1 MDKKYLVILLIFILV
16 PLAYSANQDW
26 LISKLSQNNWN
37 NNIQDTSLSLLS
49 LKDTDYTKKQ
59 ETISWLETKM
69 NSCTTSDSCNIKDA
83 SFALL
88 ALNELSASSAT
99 TVKLKNWLLNA
110 STFQYSGE
118 TAGWKAQI
126 ISTIAGSC
134 IISDPQNP
142 SQSQSVTISA
152 GFTPWVD
159 IGSLISQTT
168 NSIKIDCTSLSS
180 SPISLSLIRE
190 ASPKYYINKEITN
203 QKEIIL
209 ELGYPCWG
217 TTTQASTCDKE
228 STAFALFALKQ
239 TDPKWLENQGDLTP
253 LQNALLYS
261 VTNNNNYLAKVLD
274 EQNSFGYWGSA
285 NLFETAFISL
295 IIPDSDKKTK
305 ALNWIVSQKAATQD
319 CWPKPESL
327 CNVRSTAAALLNQL
341 PSSAG
346 NETLTTSSSNQTE
359 ERKKQNEEKG
369 GTVDCPEDSSCTTS
383 DACPGTCD
391 YWGLCQDDKGDN
403 CPKGDVIEKQET
415 CKEGSVCTAGACPGK
430 CDAFGDC
437 VDNAEDNCTPETT
450 GSTAT
455 TTPTGE
461 GSSVLF
467 WILMVLLLLIVVAGG
482 GYLAYKKGLLKFKK
496 KPSKPSSAQ
505 AFRHPFA
512 PASQIP
518 QRRSTITHP
527 VKGRIQHELD
537 SSINEMEKFLK
548 GRKK

>member
-1 MDKKYLVILLIFILV
+1 MNKTYIILFLLLV
-16 PLAYSANQDW
+16 PLAYSAEQDW
-26 LISKLSQNNWN
+26 LISKSSQNNWN
-37 NNIQDTSLSLLS
+37 NNIQDTSLALLS
-49 LKDTDYTKKQ
+49 LNDVSYTNKQ

-88 ALNELSASSAT
+88 VLNDLSASSAT

-168 NSIKIDCTSLSS
+168 NSIKIDCTSLSA

-217 TTTQASTCDKE
+217 TTTQAAACDKE

-253 LQNALLYS
+253 LQNTLLYS
-261 VTNNNNYLAKVLD
+261 VTNNNKYLAKVLD

-285 NLFETAFISL
+285 NMFDTAFISL
-295 IIPDSDKKTK
+295 IIPDSDKRTK
-305 ALNWIVSQKAATQD
+305 ALNWIVSQKASTED

-341 PSSAG
+341 TLSEISA
-346 NETLTTSSSNQTE
+346 NTTETSSSNQTE

-391 YWGLCQDDKGDN
+391 YWGLCQDTKGDN
-403 CPKGDVIEKQET
+403 CPAGDTVEKQKEE

-437 VDNAEDNCTPETT
+437 IDNAEDNCTPETT
-450 GSTAT
+450 GTTASQT
-455 TTPTGE
+455 KE
-461 GSSVLF
+461 SGSSTLF
-467 WILMVLLLLIVVAGG
+467 WVLMVLLLLIVVAGG

-505 AFRHPFA
+505 EFRHPFA

-518 QRRSTITHP
+518 QRRPAITHP

-537 SSINEMEKFLK
+537 SSITEMEKFLK